1 MSPSHLT
8 ELARQLADRLKE
20 DINRCVTREDHVRVT
35 ARANEAHH
43 LLIGL
48 VEMFNDPA
56 QTDSSERPFDMSTTN
71 PGPGA

>member
-43 LLIGL
+43 LLTGL
-48 VEMFNDPA
+48 VTMFEDQA
-56 QTDSSERPFDMSTTN
+56 QTDLSERPFDTSDTN
-71 PGPGA
+71 PGLGA